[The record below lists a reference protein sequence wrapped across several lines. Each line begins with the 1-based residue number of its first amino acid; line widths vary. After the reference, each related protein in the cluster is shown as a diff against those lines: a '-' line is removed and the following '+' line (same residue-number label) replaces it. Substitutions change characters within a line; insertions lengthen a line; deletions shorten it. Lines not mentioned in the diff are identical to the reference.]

1 MLRALILLSQKLSP
15 ASCSPLDG
23 AAHGSAPSFPQ
34 GAVASDKDLF
44 KVSSCL
50 PKCSG
55 LISLPLGK
63 GDGDT
68 LWKHSTGKSY
78 VGLLHCPV
86 THANIDQYWN
96 QAVEL
101 SCGFLPI

>member
-1 MLRALILLSQKLSP
+1 MDLHGLFLKLLLQVIKIFLKSP
-15 ASCSPLDG
+15 PAFQ
-23 AAHGSAPSFPQ
+23 SA
-34 GAVASDKDLF
+34 
-44 KVSSCL
+44 
-50 PKCSG
+50 SG
-55 LISLPLGK
+55 LISPLLGK

-68 LWKHSTGKSY
+68 LWKHGAGKSY

-86 THANIDQYWN
+86 IHANIVQYWN